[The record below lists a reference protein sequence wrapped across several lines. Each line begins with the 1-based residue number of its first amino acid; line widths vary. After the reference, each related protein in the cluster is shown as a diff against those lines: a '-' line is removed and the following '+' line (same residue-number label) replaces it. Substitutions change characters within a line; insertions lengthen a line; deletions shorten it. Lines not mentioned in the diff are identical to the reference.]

1 MKNTA
6 IFVILCLAIFAVL
19 YLQLEQPSRTAIIEG
34 CFSEELRGLDYQYAY
49 LSTTDDTGIERRLD
63 SCLVRGNRFTL
74 STDAVPDELTARISF
89 ARSSFTHDL
98 KLLPDRT
105 FAVTIRPESDL
116 WQEAIEAAIARLD
129 SAGYLLPENPIES
142 SDSLRNNQ
150 LDNQSLPAEESR

>member
-1 MKNTA
+1 MRNSA
-6 IFVILCLAIFAVL
+6 LFAILCLAIFAVL
-19 YLQLEQPSRTAIIEG
+19 YLQLEQPSRTATIEG

-49 LSTTDDTGIERRLD
+49 LSTTDDSGIERRLD

-74 STDAVPDELTARISF
+74 TADAVPHELTARISF

-105 FAVTIRPESDL
+105 FAVTIRPEPDP

-129 SAGYLLPENPIES
+129 SAGYLLPENPIDN
-142 SDSLRNNQ
+142 SDSLP
-150 LDNQSLPAEESR
+150 DSPTEGLPLSAAKSR